1 MAANTSNRR
10 TRNRFPADQRR
21 EEILRATH
29 GLVLKLGFA
38 ATRITDVATV
48 LGVSTGLIHYHFSS
62 KDELLS
68 ETLRFAADLDL
79 LRLEQTVAE
88 GRDPIERIDRTLRE
102 YLPGPSDVSWTLW
115 IDAWGEAL
123 RNPKLRAISQELD
136 STWVNV
142 MERVI
147 VEGVADGTFFC
158 AQPGDA
164 AWRIASMLDGLGLQ
178 VVMHSTMDSATM
190 LEHARTHTALE
201 LGIPRHAFPAPKRR
215 SPTRAD

>member
-1 MAANTSNRR
+1 MTQGAKNRR
-10 TRNRFPADQRR
+10 TRNRFLPDQRR

-29 GLVLKLGFA
+29 TLVLQFGFA
-38 ATRITDVATV
+38 GTRITDVASS

-68 ETLRFAADLDL
+68 ETLRYAADLDL
-79 LRLEQTVAE
+79 LRLEHTVAL

-102 YLPGPSDVSWTLW
+102 YLPGPSDVSWKLW

-123 RNPKLRAISQELD
+123 RNPKLKAISQELD
-136 STWVNV
+136 STWVDV

-147 VEGVADGTFFC
+147 ADGVANGTFVC
-158 AQPGDA
+158 ASPSDA

-201 LGIPRHAFPAPKRR
+201 LGIARNAFPAPK
-215 SPTRAD
+215 PRAPLS